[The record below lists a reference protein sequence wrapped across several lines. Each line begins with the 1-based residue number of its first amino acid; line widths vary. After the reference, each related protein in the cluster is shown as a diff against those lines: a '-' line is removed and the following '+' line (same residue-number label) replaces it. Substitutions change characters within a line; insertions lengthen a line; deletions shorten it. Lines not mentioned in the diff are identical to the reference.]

1 MAWLLIIVI
10 NNIPTTIPFADKPA
24 CQQAAVSIKNTFKDK
39 YSNHICISSSYS
51 GSIR

>member
-1 MAWLLIIVI
+1 MAWLLIIII

-24 CQQAAVSIKNTFKDK
+24 CQQAAESIKSKFKEQ
-39 YSNHICISSSYS
+39 YTNHICISSSYS